1 VRAMLLFSV
10 VGAALIAAAAGVLAL
25 VYTGGGE
32 RRAIVISAGVAFV
45 TQLIAFAIAR
55 LTAEKNLIAGWGLG
69 AILRFI
75 VFGVWA
81 LVIAKSLGLPSAAA
95 MVSMAVFLFA
105 STLVEPLFLKT

>member
-1 VRAMLLFSV
+1 MAMFSI
-10 VGAALIAAAAGVLAL
+10 VGAALIAAAAGVMAL

-32 RRAIVISAGVAFV
+32 RRAIVISAVVAFV
-45 TQLIAFAIAR
+45 TQLIAFSIAR